1 MSQRKSHIVKSSFS
15 TGKNYTVLSTKS
27 VASFNAKVSDTMKTV
42 NRDFQKKQK
51 ISIEKAS
58 KIVLNG

>member
-1 MSQRKSHIVKSSFS
+1 MSQRKSHIVKSSLS
-15 TGKNYTVLSTKS
+15 TGENYTVISAQT
-27 VASFNAKVSDTMKTV
+27 VASFNARVTNTMKSV

-58 KIVLNG
+58 NIVLNG

>member
-1 MSQRKSHIVKSSFS
+1 MSQRKSHIVKSSIS
-15 TGKNYTVLSTKS
+15 IGANYSIMPAQS
-27 VASFNAKVSDTMKTV
+27 VTDFNIRVTNTMKSV

-58 KIVLNG
+58 NIVLNG

>member
-1 MSQRKSHIVKSSFS
+1 LSQRKSHIVKSSFS
-15 TGKNYTVLSTKS
+15 TGENYTVISTQS
-27 VASFNAKVSDTMKTV
+27 VAGFNARVTTTMKAV

-58 KIVLNG
+58 NIVLNG

>member
-1 MSQRKSHIVKSSFS
+1 LSQRKSHIVKSSLS
-15 TGKNYTVLSTKS
+15 TGENYTVISAQS
-27 VASFNAKVSDTMKTV
+27 VASFNARVTNTMKSV

-58 KIVLNG
+58 NIVLNG